1 MNLDFHMHP
10 TYMYQSAVLEES
22 DIVMYYYFMQAFLH
36 TIQLLTMHSLNA
48 IKTEKVESSAVSPMQ
63 QTQS

>member
-1 MNLDFHMHP
+1 
-10 TYMYQSAVLEES
+10 MYQSAAAVLEES
-22 DIVMYYYFMQAFLH
+22 DIVMYYYFMQAFVRA
-36 TIQLLTMHSLNA
+36 IQLLTMHSLNA

>member
-1 MNLDFHMHP
+1 MHP

-22 DIVMYYYFMQAFLH
+22 DIVMYYYFMQAFLC
-36 TIQLLTMHSLNA
+36 TIQYLTMHSLNA
-48 IKTEKVESSAVSPMQ
+48 IKTKNVESSAVIPMQ